1 MEFNYIRWRDKMKN
15 KLLFFMIGF
24 GWMIQSSVNANPT
37 EKSLYAGGDGTE
49 NNPYLIET
57 PEQLNQLRI
66 DINEGD
72 MDSTGKHFKLIADI
86 DLTTFDTDQNP
97 ENGNWIP
104 IGYSIDSSEEKSF
117 KGIFLGNNHTIS
129 NAIILNENAH
139 AGLFGLVSGGTIKDV
154 ILEDFVVQGTDR
166 AGTLAGEVEKNSLI
180 TNVHTNGVVEGTGV
194 RIGGLVGYIKESD
207 LTNSGSKG
215 VVRGVK
221 TVGGLAGRSYLNG
234 TTENLY
240 SSAQVFGETE
250 VGGLFG
256 KHSSSTLRNIR
267 ATGEVTGTKDV
278 GGLIGYISDAVLKQS
293 ISKATVY
300 GEQAGRFVGFK
311 GDDAIISHSYVD
323 REKSPELPIV
333 FTDESPDRTDV
344 TELDSHQMSG
354 EAGKENMPDID
365 FDEGWTMDSKGDWVL
380 DGELSSSTLKPSSTP
395 NAELVVKGV
404 IEPTLVSLT
413 VPTTPLTFI
422 INPNLE
428 LNQQFIAPTFE
439 IFNIS
444 NAPLSL
450 EIRRFKQ
457 LTTAFK
463 DVLPNKYADWSNL
476 TQAQSEDFALALIP
490 QSGEGWIGLSEG
502 PRYVAQLENEFLG
515 VIKPQSH
522 VSFEFEANHGSSFK
536 ESFQL
541 TYQLS
546 FIFDLKQ

>member
-1 MEFNYIRWRDKMKN
+1 MKKN
-15 KLLFFMIGF
+15 FLFFMIGF
-24 GWMIQSSVNANPT
+24 GWMIQTSVKAYPMDR
-37 EKSLYAGGDGTE
+37 SLYAGGDGTE

-57 PEQLNQLRI
+57 PEQLNQLSI
-66 DINEGD
+66 DTNEGNID
-72 MDSTGKHFKLIADI
+72 TTGKYFKLIADI
-86 DLTTFDTDQNP
+86 DLATFDTDQNP
-97 ENGNWIP
+97 DNGNWIP
-104 IGYSIDSSEEKSF
+104 IGFSLNPSEEKSF
-117 KGIFLGNNHTIS
+117 KGVFLGNHHTIS
-129 NAIILNENAH
+129 NIILLNEH
-139 AGLFGLVSGGTIKDV
+139 THTGLFGLVSGGTIKDLT
-154 ILEDFVVQGTDR
+154 LEDFIVQGTDR
-166 AGTLAGEVEKNSLI
+166 VGTLAGEIEKNSFI
-180 TNVHTNGVVEGTGV
+180 TNVHTNGVVEGTGNRV
-194 RIGGLVGYIKESD
+194 GGLAGYIKESD
-207 LTNSGSKG
+207 LTNSGSRG
-215 VVRGVK
+215 IVRGVT
-221 TVGGLAGRSYLNG
+221 TVGGIAGLSYLNG

-240 SSAQVFGETE
+240 SSTQVFGETQ

-311 GDDAIISHSYVD
+311 ASNAIIAHSYVD

-333 FTDESPDRTDV
+333 FRDENPDRTDV
-344 TELDSHQMSG
+344 TELDHDQMSG
-354 EAGKENMPDID
+354 EAGKENMPDIN

-380 DGELSSSTLKPSSTP
+380 DGELSSPTLKPSPTP

-439 IFNIS
+439 IFNTS

-463 DVLPNKYADWSNL
+463 DVLPNKYVDWSNL
-476 TQAQSEDFALALIP
+476 TQAQSKDFALALIP
-490 QSGEGWIGLSEG
+490 QSGEGWIDLSEG